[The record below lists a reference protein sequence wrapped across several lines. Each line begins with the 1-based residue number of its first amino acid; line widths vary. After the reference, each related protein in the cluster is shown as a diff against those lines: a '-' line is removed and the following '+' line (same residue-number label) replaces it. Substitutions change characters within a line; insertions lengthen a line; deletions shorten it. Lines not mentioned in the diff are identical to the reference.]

1 MLKLYLERFRQNKLA
16 VVGGLFI
23 VLLAA
28 VALFAPWLCPR
39 DPLMQ
44 NLLERLQGP
53 RADSASADRAGR
65 AKERRARS
73 SNKTINRRSP
83 AALFRRSR

>member
-39 DPLMQ
+39 RSADAGD
-44 NLLERLQGP
+44 LLERLQGP
-53 RADSASADRAGR
+53 LDAPL
-65 AKERRARS
+65 ARD
-73 SNKTINRRSP
+73 
-83 AALFRRSR
+83 